1 MSFGGAEKNIETL
14 LKHFPA
20 ESDLFLVLL
29 NPTIQYEIPSFVK
42 VVHLHN
48 ALSRRN
54 MLWFM
59 VFLPLLVYRYLKI
72 CQRHKIKTSYSLLNR
87 ANLLNALCKRFND
100 SIRFI
105 VSEHCPYDDIL
116 AQSTPVVRWFKIKT
130 LRFINSNAY
139 RTQVVSKGIAQELR
153 ETYGCT
159 NQMELIYNP
168 IDDNLI
174 RKLAQTPENFTFD
187 PLLRYWIHVGNFHVY
202 KNHALLI
209 HAFHQIRQA
218 NDRLLLIGSGVT
230 LDETQQLVNQLK
242 LNDQVIFLGQQRNPY
257 YYMARSYCLLLTSEL
272 EGLSNVILEALCLG
286 KPVISTDC
294 PYGPREI
301 MAPGSKPQAIT
312 EIEKTAVGFLV
323 PNKNPEKF
331 SQAMIRLIQE
341 DEIVSYQHNALLRA
355 NDFVISKIVR
365 QFNSLLSD

>member
-20 ESDLFLVLL
+20 ESDVFLVLL
-29 NPTIQYEIPSFVK
+29 NPTIQYEIPSFVE

-48 ALSRRN
+48 AFSRRN
-54 MLWFM
+54 MFWFL
-59 VFLPLLVYRYLKI
+59 VFLPYLVFRYLKFCHHYQI
-72 CQRHKIKTSYSLLNR
+72 QTSYSLLNR
-87 ANLLNALCKRFND
+87 ANLLNALCKRLNN

-116 AQSTPVVRWFKIKT
+116 AQSHPIVRWFKIKI
-130 LRFINSNAY
+130 LRFVNSNAY
-139 RTQVVSKGIAQELR
+139 CTQVVSKGIALELS
-153 ETYGCT
+153 ETYGCR
-159 NQMELIYNP
+159 NRMEQIYNP
-168 IDDNLI
+168 IDDRLI
-174 RKLAQTPENFTFD
+174 RQLAQTPEDFIFD
-187 PLLRYWIHVGNFHVY
+187 PSLRYWIHVGNFHVY

-209 HAFHQIRQA
+209 DAFYQFRRA

-230 LDETQQLVNQLK
+230 LDETKQLVNQLN
-242 LNDQVIFLGQQRNPY
+242 LADQVIFLGQQRNPY
-257 YYMARSYCLLLTSEL
+257 YFIARSYCLLLTSEL

-301 MAPGSKPQAIT
+301 MLPGSHPQAIT

-323 PNKNPEKF
+323 PNKNSEKF
-331 SQAMIRLIQE
+331 SEAMNRLVHE
-341 DEIVSYQHNALLRA
+341 DEIVSFQKNALLRA
-355 NDFVISKIVR
+355 DDFVISKIVR
-365 QFNSLLSD
+365 QFRVLFSD